1 MDDEK
6 RRRMEMDFFQGNT
19 GPATD
24 AAMELLSGLDLDDD
38 DDAAKAADI
47 VSCGLASSDG
57 SGFVSRLAESG
68 FDFGTRFPDGQGLV
82 TIYASR
88 GRSDP
93 AVYSALRDAGA
104 DLCMAN
110 RNGSTALHILASM
123 EKSPWSKDREADMA
137 VLAGMPDNV
146 SSWMVCDA
154 YGATPLHLVVLNRH
168 HELVKSLLDAG
179 ADPGAT
185 GTSTREGYGHAVDF
199 DGTTPL
205 HLACL
210 IGDET
215 SAGML
220 IDAGASDG
228 STDSKGRRPAHL
240 AVSPPPLPYC
250 REYDSVPG
258 KDAVNARKKAVL
270 KLLNDIDSP
279 DDSGK
284 TPLLIT
290 LTSYRFDNGG
300 LSETLLEQGAD
311 PNRSANDGTTPL
323 MAAASNGHGQALKAL
338 VAAGADLD
346 VQDRHGRTALHH
358 AVSWRDEKAARF
370 LIKKG
375 ARTDIPDETG
385 ATAVEMA
392 ASAGMESVLELL

>member
-38 DDAAKAADI
+38 DDAAMAADI

-57 SGFVSRLAESG
+57 SGFASRLAESG

-154 YGATPLHLVVLNRH
+154 YGATPLHLAVLNRRFAVVTFYPFRGGCEICH
-168 HELVKSLLDAG
+168 LQAHCPKGNGE
-179 ADPGAT
+179 T
-185 GTSTREGYGHAVDF
+185 GTSVLLPGYEA
-199 DGTTPL
+199 P
-205 HLACL
+205 
-210 IGDET
+210 
-215 SAGML
+215 
-220 IDAGASDG
+220 
-228 STDSKGRRPAHL
+228 
-240 AVSPPPLPYC
+240 
-250 REYDSVPG
+250 
-258 KDAVNARKKAVL
+258 
-270 KLLNDIDSP
+270 
-279 DDSGK
+279 
-284 TPLLIT
+284 
-290 LTSYRFDNGG
+290 
-300 LSETLLEQGAD
+300 Q
-311 PNRSANDGTTPL
+311 
-323 MAAASNGHGQALKAL
+323 
-338 VAAGADLD
+338 
-346 VQDRHGRTALHH
+346 
-358 AVSWRDEKAARF
+358 
-370 LIKKG
+370 
-375 ARTDIPDETG
+375 
-385 ATAVEMA
+385 
-392 ASAGMESVLELL
+392 ES

>member
-1 MDDEK
+1 MDEEK

-24 AAMELLSGLDLDDD
+24 AALELLSGLDLDDD
-38 DDAAKAADI
+38 DDAAMAADI
-47 VSCGLASSDG
+47 VSRGLTSSDG
-57 SGFVSRLAESG
+57 SGFASRLAESG

-82 TIYASR
+82 TI
-88 GRSDP
+88 
-93 AVYSALRDAGA
+93 
-104 DLCMAN
+104 
-110 RNGSTALHILASM
+110 ALHILASL

-137 VLAGMPDNV
+137 DIVRLSDDV
-146 SSWMVCDA
+146 SAWMVCDA
-154 YGATPLHLVVLNRH
+154 YGATPLHLAVLNRH

-185 GTSTREGYGHAVDF
+185 GTSIRDGYGHAVDF

-215 SAGML
+215 SARML

-228 STDSKGRRPAHL
+228 CTDSKGRRPSHL

-258 KDAVNARKKAVL
+258 KDAVNGRKKAVL

-290 LTSYRFDNGG
+290 LTSYRYDNGG

-323 MAAASNGHGQALKAL
+323 MVAASNGHGQALKAL
-338 VAAGADLD
+338 VAAGVDLD